1 MARPGN
7 PGSRRSPHAKGGKF
21 GQQKKGQKN
30 NKHQYQKPPSKLQ
43 LEVAEIRQLEARIA
57 AGAPAPGSNPL
68 AADLAAPPAPP
79 APANNKDKKR
89 NASKEGLPAA
99 AAGGGAAGGKGEL
112 EPYVGAKLF
121 EDLPISKRTMRGL
134 KDSEY
139 VHMTAIQRAAIPHAL
154 CGRDVLGAAKT
165 GSGKTLAFI
174 IPLLE
179 KLHRQRWSHM
189 DGVGGIII
197 SPTRELATQIFNELK
212 KAGRHHPFSG
222 GLLIGGR
229 AGSVE
234 KERDRVQSL
243 NILVCTP
250 GRLLQHMDETP
261 NFDASNL
268 QMLVLDEAD
277 RILDLGFSQALN
289 AIIANLPP
297 PPHRQTL
304 LFSATQTKSVRDLA
318 RLSLSS
324 PEYLSVHA
332 EAKEAT
338 PLRLQQTVMVVEA
351 ARKLDVLW
359 SFLRNHLQKKT
370 VVFLSSCKQVKFV
383 FEAFRRLRPG
393 IALKLLHGR
402 MKQMTRLAS
411 FYDFCDSD
419 HAVLFA
425 TDIAARGLDFPA
437 VDWVVQADCP
447 DDVATYIHRVGRT
460 ARFNASGRSLLLLT
474 PSEKAMLPLLEAAK
488 IPFSLTK
495 ANPAKMQPI
504 SQGLAA
510 LLSKDPEIK
519 YLAQRSLVTYLRSI
533 HVQSNKE
540 VFDVTKLPVEEIAA
554 SMGLPNPPKL
564 RFLKK
569 VKGAGKEEGDE
580 EEGGDGKKKGDKG
593 KGKEEGKGPVG
604 EWKGQK
610 IRFGDDGSD
619 GEGGGESDSESEGE
633 SENESE
639 GESEGESEN
648 EQEEEETEEEE
659 EEGEEEGDE
668 GEEEE
673 EEGSG
678 EEEGEEED
686 AREGRREEK
695 RKKTKLER
703 LFGRKNRD
711 VLSASY
717 DKLRAPEEEEEDGEG
732 GGSEEEEGEEGGGG
746 GEGEEGR
753 EEGGLEGRRGLTAG
767 EEKKAN
773 LPLTLSRKQ
782 RKKLLSGPGRHGG
795 TRLVFDDEGN
805 SLPPLAALALEKDKA
820 EGVAPK
826 GQGVSGKRAPGEDA
840 ELAAAARAAEERFQ
854 QLREEMQQKDLE
866 DRAAEKERL
875 RMRRL
880 KEKLKAKKRAGEGG
894 REDGEEG
901 GQVVLLGSGG
911 GDDESEEEEE
921 EEEEGEEEGVRR
933 GRGKRESDSSGSDYS
948 ESEGEEERG
957 GEIGGVQWDES
968 DSMEG
973 DSMEGDSMDERGSEG
988 EYEEESS
995 GDDRGGE
1002 EEEEAP
1008 EAVPLEWGEKDL
1020 AQAKQPHRKPH
1031 LLGQGIE
1038 EGEKAAAAAAV
1049 AVAAA
1054 AANGKRGK
1062 RVKVGGPIAGTRPAK
1077 RVRSDQGESQGK
1089 GDGKA
1094 AGNRSTAVG
1103 LAEQEALVL
1112 KLLAAKHK

>member
-569 VKGAGKEEGDE
+569 VKGAGKGN
-580 EEGGDGKKKGDKG
+580 GRG
-593 KGKEEGKGPVG
+593 KGFDLVMMGV
-604 EWKGQK
+604 
-610 IRFGDDGSD
+610 I

-732 GGSEEEEGEEGGGG
+732 GGRGGRGGRGGEGGGRIGGKEGVDSWRGEEGESTPDSFQEAAQ
-746 GEGEEGR
+746 EASLR
-753 EEGGLEGRRGLTAG
+753 
-767 EEKKAN
+767 
-773 LPLTLSRKQ
+773 SRQ
-782 RKKLLSGPGRHGG
+782 HGG

-805 SLPPLAALALEKDKA
+805 PLPPLAALALEKDKA

-921 EEEEGEEEGVRR
+921 EEEEGEEEEGVRR
-933 GRGKRESDSSGSDYS
+933 GRGKGKSDSSGSDYS

-957 GEIGGVQWDES
+957 GEKGSVQWDES

-988 EYEEESS
+988 EYEEEAS

-1008 EAVPLEWGEKDL
+1008 EAVPLEWEEKDL
-1020 AQAKQPHRKPH
+1020 AQAKQQHRKPH
-1031 LLGQGIE
+1031 MLGQGIE

>member
-1 MARPGN
+1 MAKPGN
-7 PGSRRSPHAKGGKF
+7 PRSHRPHGKGGKF

-43 LEVAEIRQLEARIA
+43 LEIAEIRQLEARIA

-68 AADLAAPPAPP
+68 AADLSAPAASASPA
-79 APANNKDKKR
+79 APANSKERKR
-89 NASKEGLPAA
+89 NASKEGVLA
-99 AAGGGAAGGKGEL
+99 AAGGGSTGGKGEF

-121 EDLPISKRTMRGL
+121 EELPISKRTMKGL

-179 KLHRQRWSHM
+179 RLHRQRWSHM

-197 SPTRELATQIFNELK
+197 SPTRELATQIFGELK

-234 KERDRVQSL
+234 KERERVQSL

-268 QMLVLDEAD
+268 QHMDETPNFDASNLQMLVLDEAD
-277 RILDLGFSQALN
+277 RILDLGFAAALN

-351 ARKLDVLW
+351 SQKLDVLW

-370 VVFLSSCKQVKFV
+370 VVFLSSCKQYLSVHAEAREPARLSLSSLSSPEYLSAHAGPREATLLRLQQTVMVVEASQKLDVLWSFLRNLQKKTVVFPSSCKQVKFV

-411 FYDFCDSD
+411 FYDFCEAD

-504 SQGLAA
+504 AQALAA
-510 LLSKDPEIK
+510 LLSKDSEIK
-519 YLAQRSLVTYLRSI
+519 YLAQRSLVTYLRSVHLQDSEI
-533 HVQSNKE
+533 KYLAQRSL
-540 VFDVTKLPVEEIAA
+540 VTYLRSVHLQREE
-554 SMGLPNPPKL
+554 
-564 RFLKK
+564 
-569 VKGAGKEEGDE
+569 
-580 EEGGDGKKKGDKG
+580 
-593 KGKEEGKGPVG
+593 
-604 EWKGQK
+604 
-610 IRFGDDGSD
+610 
-619 GEGGGESDSESEGE
+619 GEGG
-633 SENESE
+633 
-639 GESEGESEN
+639 
-648 EQEEEETEEEE
+648 
-659 EEGEEEGDE
+659 EEGL
-668 GEEEE
+668 
-673 EEGSG
+673 SG
-678 EEEGEEED
+678 
-686 AREGRREEK
+686 A
-695 RKKTKLER
+695 
-703 LFGRKNRD
+703 
-711 VLSASY
+711 A
-717 DKLRAPEEEEEDGEG
+717 
-732 GGSEEEEGEEGGGG
+732 
-746 GEGEEGR
+746 
-753 EEGGLEGRRGLTAG
+753 TAA
-767 EEKKAN
+767 EKKRVLN
-773 LPLTLSRKQ
+773 SLTLSRKQ

-795 TRLVFDDEGN
+795 TRLVFDEEGN
-805 SLPPLAALALEKDKA
+805 PLPPLAALALEKDKNG
-820 EGVAPK
+820 GVA
-826 GQGVSGKRAPGEDA
+826 AEGEDA
-840 ELAAAARAAEERFQ
+840 ELAAAARAAEERFR

-875 RMRRL
+875 RMKKL
-880 KEKLKAKKRAGEGG
+880 KEKLKVKKRAGEG
-894 REDGEEG
+894 REEGEEG
-901 GQVVLLGSGG
+901 GRVVMLGKG
-911 GDDESEEEEE
+911 GDDDESDEEGEE
-921 EEEEGEEEGVRR
+921 EEEEGDEEEEDVRR
-933 GRGKRESDSSGSDYS
+933 GRGKRKGGRSGNDYS
-948 ESEGEEERG
+948 ESESEDERG
-957 GEIGGVQWDES
+957 SEKGGVQWNES

-973 DSMEGDSMDERGSEG
+973 SRSMDEGAREGGYGS
-988 EYEEESS
+988 YSS
-995 GDDRGGE
+995 GDEGEEVEERERGGQRGGGRGGGTGGGE
-1002 EEEEAP
+1002 EEEVP
-1008 EAVPLEWGEKDL
+1008 EAVPLEWGAQDL
-1020 AQAKQPHRKPH
+1020 ARARKQQKGRHE
-1031 LLGQGIE
+1031 LVQGR
-1038 EGEKAAAAAAV
+1038 GAAGAV
-1049 AVAAA
+1049 MGGRRA
-1054 AANGKRGK
+1054 GK
-1062 RVKVGGPIAGTRPAK
+1062 RVIFEGQTSEEQAISSRSGKKARVGGLEG
-1077 RVRSDQGESQGK
+1077 Q
-1089 GDGKA
+1089 GKA
-1094 AGNRSTAVG
+1094 AGKVAGGEGAGLG
-1103 LAEQEALVL
+1103 LAEQETLVL
-1112 KLLAAKHK
+1112 RLLAAKRQ

>member
-1 MARPGN
+1 MAKPGN
-7 PGSRRSPHAKGGKF
+7 PRSHRPHGKGGKF

-43 LEVAEIRQLEARIA
+43 LEIAEIRQLEARIA

-68 AADLAAPPAPP
+68 AADLSAPAASASPA
-79 APANNKDKKR
+79 APANSKERKR
-89 NASKEGLPAA
+89 NASKEGVLA
-99 AAGGGAAGGKGEL
+99 AAGGGSTGGKGEF

-121 EDLPISKRTMRGL
+121 EELPISKRTMKGL

-179 KLHRQRWSHM
+179 RLHRQRWSHM

-197 SPTRELATQIFNELK
+197 SPTRELATQIFGELK

-234 KERDRVQSL
+234 KERERVQSL

-277 RILDLGFSQALN
+277 RILDLGFAAALN

-351 ARKLDVLW
+351 SQKLDVLW

-370 VVFLSSCKQVKFV
+370 VVFLSSCKQVGADGCEQLHSGESSRIQYLSVHAEAREPARLSLSSLSSPEYLSAHAGPREATLLRLQQTVMVVEASQKLDVLWSFLRNLQKKTVVFPSSCKQVGRNEDLEMEVKFV

-411 FYDFCDSD
+411 FYDFCEAD

-504 SQGLAA
+504 AQALAA
-510 LLSKDPEIK
+510 LLSKDSEIK
-519 YLAQRSLVTYLRSI
+519 YLAQRSLVTYLRSV
-533 HVQSNKE
+533 HLQSNKE

-569 VKGAGKEEGDE
+569 TKGVGEKSGDAHGKAEGA
-580 EEGGDGKKKGDKG
+580 KG
-593 KGKEEGKGPVG
+593 KGEGGKGSVG

-610 IRFGDDGSD
+610 IRFGDDESDASEEGSD
-619 GEGGGESDSESEGE
+619 GEGDDGEER
-633 SENESE
+633 
-639 GESEGESEN
+639 
-648 EQEEEETEEEE
+648 
-659 EEGEEEGDE
+659 EEGEG
-668 GEEEE
+668 
-673 EEGSG
+673 
-678 EEEGEEED
+678 
-686 AREGRREEK
+686 
-695 RKKTKLER
+695 
-703 LFGRKNRD
+703 
-711 VLSASY
+711 
-717 DKLRAPEEEEEDGEG
+717 
-732 GGSEEEEGEEGGGG
+732 GEEGLSGAA
-746 GEGEEGR
+746 
-753 EEGGLEGRRGLTAG
+753 TAA
-767 EEKKAN
+767 EKKRVLN
-773 LPLTLSRKQ
+773 SLTLSRKQ

-795 TRLVFDDEGN
+795 TRLVFDEEGN
-805 SLPPLAALALEKDKA
+805 PLPPLAALALEKDKNG
-820 EGVAPK
+820 GVA
-826 GQGVSGKRAPGEDA
+826 AEGEDA
-840 ELAAAARAAEERFQ
+840 ELAAAARAAEERFR

-875 RMRRL
+875 RMKKL
-880 KEKLKAKKRAGEGG
+880 KEKLKVKKRAGEG
-894 REDGEEG
+894 REEGEEG
-901 GQVVLLGSGG
+901 GRVVMLGKG
-911 GDDESEEEEE
+911 GDDDESDEEGEE
-921 EEEEGEEEGVRR
+921 EEEEGDEEEEDVRR
-933 GRGKRESDSSGSDYS
+933 GRGKRKGGRSGNDYS
-948 ESEGEEERG
+948 ESESEDERG
-957 GEIGGVQWDES
+957 SEKGGVQWNES

-973 DSMEGDSMDERGSEG
+973 SSSMDEGAREGGYGS
-988 EYEEESS
+988 YSS
-995 GDDRGGE
+995 GDEGEEVEERERGGQRGGGRGGGTGGGE
-1002 EEEEAP
+1002 EEEVP
-1008 EAVPLEWGEKDL
+1008 EAVPLEWGAQDL
-1020 AQAKQPHRKPH
+1020 ARARKQQKGRHE
-1031 LLGQGIE
+1031 LVQGR
-1038 EGEKAAAAAAV
+1038 GAAGAV
-1049 AVAAA
+1049 TGGRRA
-1054 AANGKRGK
+1054 GK
-1062 RVKVGGPIAGTRPAK
+1062 RVIFEGQTSEEQAISSRSGKKARVGGLEG
-1077 RVRSDQGESQGK
+1077 Q
-1089 GDGKA
+1089 GKA
-1094 AGNRSTAVG
+1094 AGKVAGGEGAGLG
-1103 LAEQEALVL
+1103 LAEQETLVL
-1112 KLLAAKHK
+1112 RLLAAKRQ

>member
-1 MARPGN
+1 
-7 PGSRRSPHAKGGKF
+7 
-21 GQQKKGQKN
+21 
-30 NKHQYQKPPSKLQ
+30 
-43 LEVAEIRQLEARIA
+43 
-57 AGAPAPGSNPL
+57 
-68 AADLAAPPAPP
+68 
-79 APANNKDKKR
+79 
-89 NASKEGLPAA
+89 
-99 AAGGGAAGGKGEL
+99 
-112 EPYVGAKLF
+112 
-121 EDLPISKRTMRGL
+121 
-134 KDSEY
+134 
-139 VHMTAIQRAAIPHAL
+139 
-154 CGRDVLGAAKT
+154 
-165 GSGKTLAFI
+165 
-174 IPLLE
+174 
-179 KLHRQRWSHM
+179 M

-197 SPTRELATQIFNELK
+197 SPTRELATQIFGELK

-234 KERDRVQSL
+234 KERERVQSL

-277 RILDLGFSQALN
+277 PILDLALGMLVLDEADRILDLGFAAALN

-351 ARKLDVLW
+351 SQKLDVLW

-370 VVFLSSCKQVKFV
+370 VVFLSSCKQVRGRMGESSRIQVKFV

-411 FYDFCDSD
+411 FYDFCEADHAVLFATDIAARGLDFPAVDWVVQMTRLASFYDFCEADHAVLFATDIAARGLDFPAVDWVVQMTRLASFYDFCEAD

-495 ANPAKMQPI
+495 ANPAKMQPKA
-504 SQGLAA
+504 QALAA
-510 LLSKDPEIK
+510 LLSKDSEIK

-533 HVQSNKE
+533 HVQDSEIKYLAQRSLVTYLRSVHLQRSLVTYLRSVHLQSNKE
-540 VFDVTKLPVEEIAA
+540 VFELTKLPVEEIAA

-569 VKGAGKEEGDE
+569 TKGAGEKSGDAQGKAEGA
-580 EEGGDGKKKGDKG
+580 KG
-593 KGKEEGKGPVG
+593 KGEGGKGSVG

-610 IRFGDDGSD
+610 IRFGDDESDGSEEGSD
-619 GEGGGESDSESEGE
+619 GEGGGESDDEIEGGSERGSER
-633 SENESE
+633 
-639 GESEGESEN
+639 
-648 EQEEEETEEEE
+648 EEDTDEEKER
-659 EEGEEEGDE
+659 EEGEE

-673 EEGSG
+673 EE
-678 EEEGEEED
+678 EEEEER
-686 AREGRREEK
+686 REGRKEEK
-695 RKKTKLER
+695 KKKTKLER
-703 LFGRKNRD
+703 LFGRTNRG

-717 DKLRAPEEEEEDGEG
+717 DKLRATEEDDEGEEGAAEEEGEGEEDELLRVKRVNHLLDGEEG
-732 GGSEEEEGEEGGGG
+732 EEGEEGGK
-746 GEGEEGR
+746 EGR
-753 EEGGLEGRRGLTAG
+753 SGAATAA
-767 EEKKAN
+767 EEKRILKRLKSRPSIPP
-773 LPLTLSRKQ
+773 LPLLPPPHPHSFLARSTLTLSRKQ

-805 SLPPLAALALEKDKA
+805 PLPPLAALALERDKDRGAAA
-820 EGVAPK
+820 EGED
-826 GQGVSGKRAPGEDA
+826 GTGKRAAGEDD
-840 ELAAAARAAEERFQ
+840 ELAAAARAAEERFR

-875 RMRRL
+875 RMKKL
-880 KEKLKAKKRAGEGG
+880 KEKLK
-894 REDGEEG
+894 D
-901 GQVVLLGSGG
+901 
-911 GDDESEEEEE
+911 SEEEEE
-921 EEEEGEEEGVRR
+921 EEEEGDEEEEEEDVRR
-933 GRGKRESDSSGSDYS
+933 RGKGRSESSGSDYS
-948 ESEGEEERG
+948 EGESEEESRF
-957 GEIGGVQWDES
+957 EKGGVQWNES
-968 DSMEG
+968 DSME
-973 DSMEGDSMDERGSEG
+973 SDSMDEQERENGDDSSEDEG
-988 EYEEESS
+988 EEVGERKRGGKRRGERA
-995 GDDRGGE
+995 GERRGGE
-1002 EEEEAP
+1002 EEEVP
-1008 EAVPLEWGEKDL
+1008 EAVPLEWGAQDL
-1020 AQAKQPHRKPH
+1020 AKARKQHKEQHEMRRRR
-1031 LLGQGIE
+1031 E
-1038 EGEKAAAAAAV
+1038 TAAAATA
-1049 AVAAA
+1049 
-1054 AANGKRGK
+1054 
-1062 RVKVGGPIAGTRPAK
+1062 GGG
-1077 RVRSDQGESQGK
+1077 GEK
-1089 GDGKA
+1089 GGKA
-1094 AGNRSTAVG
+1094 SEVRGASSGGACIC
-1103 LAEQEALVL
+1103 
-1112 KLLAAKHK
+1112 

>member
-1 MARPGN
+1 MAKPGN
-7 PGSRRSPHAKGGKF
+7 PRSHRPHGKGGKF

-43 LEVAEIRQLEARIA
+43 LEIAEIRQLEARIA

-68 AADLAAPPAPP
+68 AADLSAPAASASPA
-79 APANNKDKKR
+79 APANSKERKR
-89 NASKEGLPAA
+89 NASKEGVLA
-99 AAGGGAAGGKGEL
+99 AAGGGSTGGKGEF

-121 EDLPISKRTMRGL
+121 EELPISKRTMKGL

-179 KLHRQRWSHM
+179 RLHRQRWSHM

-197 SPTRELATQIFNELK
+197 SPTRELATQIFGELK

-234 KERDRVQSL
+234 KERERVQSL

-277 RILDLGFSQALN
+277 RILDLGFAAALN

-351 ARKLDVLW
+351 SQKLDVLW

-411 FYDFCDSD
+411 FYDFCEAD

-504 SQGLAA
+504 AQALAA
-510 LLSKDPEIK
+510 LLSKDSEIK
-519 YLAQRSLVTYLRSI
+519 YLAQRSLVTYLRSV
-533 HVQSNKE
+533 HLQSNKE
-540 VFDVTKLPVEEIAA
+540 
-554 SMGLPNPPKL
+554 
-564 RFLKK
+564 
-569 VKGAGKEEGDE
+569 
-580 EEGGDGKKKGDKG
+580 GG
-593 KGKEEGKGPVG
+593 
-604 EWKGQK
+604 
-610 IRFGDDGSD
+610 
-619 GEGGGESDSESEGE
+619 SERGSEGE
-633 SENESE
+633 EDTD
-639 GESEGESEN
+639 
-648 EQEEEETEEEE
+648 EEKER
-659 EEGEEEGDE
+659 EEGEE

-673 EEGSG
+673 EE
-678 EEEGEEED
+678 EEER
-686 AREGRREEK
+686 REGRKEEK
-695 RKKTKLER
+695 KKKTKLER
-703 LFGRKNRD
+703 LFGRTNRG

-717 DKLRAPEEEEEDGEG
+717 DKLRATEDDEEAEAGEG
-732 GGSEEEEGEEGGGG
+732 GEEGEGEEDELLRVKRVNHLLDGEEGEEGEEGGK
-746 GEGEEGR
+746 EGR
-753 EEGGLEGRRGLTAG
+753 SGAVTAA
-767 EEKKAN
+767 EEKRILN
-773 LPLTLSRKQ
+773 TLTLSRKQ

-795 TRLVFDDEGN
+795 TRLVFDEEGN
-805 SLPPLAALALEKDKA
+805 PMPPLAALALEKDKNGGAAA
-820 EGVAPK
+820 EGED
-826 GQGVSGKRAPGEDA
+826 GTGKRAAGEDA
-840 ELAAAARAAEERFQ
+840 ELTAAARAAEERFR

-866 DRAAEKERL
+866 DRAVEKERL
-875 RMRRL
+875 RMKKL
-880 KEKLKAKKRAGEGG
+880 KEKLKVKKRAGEG
-894 REDGEEG
+894 REEEEEG
-901 GQVVLLGSGG
+901 GRVVMLGRG
-911 GDDESEEEEE
+911 GDDDESDE
-921 EEEEGEEEGVRR
+921 EEEEGEEEEEEEDVRR
-933 GRGKRESDSSGSDYS
+933 RGKGRSESSGSDYS
-948 ESEGEEERG
+948 EGESEEERG
-957 GEIGGVQWDES
+957 
-968 DSMEG
+968 
-973 DSMEGDSMDERGSEG
+973 
-988 EYEEESS
+988 
-995 GDDRGGE
+995 
-1002 EEEEAP
+1002 
-1008 EAVPLEWGEKDL
+1008 DL
-1020 AQAKQPHRKPH
+1020 AKARKQHKEQHEMRRRR
-1031 LLGQGIE
+1031 E
-1038 EGEKAAAAAAV
+1038 AAAATAGGGERRV
-1049 AVAAA
+1049 
-1054 AANGKRGK
+1054 GK
-1062 RVKVGGPIAGTRPAK
+1062 RVKSEGQAAEGHASASRPGKKARVAGLSGQGKEGGKIVGGEG
-1077 RVRSDQGESQGK
+1077 VGL
-1089 GDGKA
+1089 
-1094 AGNRSTAVG
+1094 G

-1112 KLLAAKHK
+1112 RLLAAKRQ